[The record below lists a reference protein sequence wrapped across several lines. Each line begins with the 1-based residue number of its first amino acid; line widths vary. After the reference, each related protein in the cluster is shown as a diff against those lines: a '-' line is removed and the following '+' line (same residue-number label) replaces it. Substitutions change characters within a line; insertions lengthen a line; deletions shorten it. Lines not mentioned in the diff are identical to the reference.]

1 MIRWLTFFRWIA
13 RAEGISLLSF
23 AVTMPLKYQL
33 LIFWLNQ
40 VVGMI
45 HGLLFLL
52 YIITLCWIT
61 FKFNWHFMDFCF
73 AFIASFLP
81 FGTFTMERY
90 YLRDKDH

>member
-1 MIRWLTFFRWIA
+1 MIRLLAFFRWIA
-13 RAEGISLLSF
+13 LAEGVSLLSF
-23 AVTMPLKYQL
+23 AITMPLKYQL
-33 LIFWLNQ
+33 LIFWPNQ

-52 YIITLCWIT
+52 YVITLCWIT

-81 FGTFTMERY
+81 FGTFVMERY
-90 YLRDKDH
+90 YLQDKNH